1 MNAPVE
7 LRLPPHSV
15 EAEQS
20 LIGGL
25 LIDPRAWDH
34 VADLVSD
41 SDFFRDDHRRIFRH
55 IARLIGSGRPVDVVT
70 VFESVERSNE
80 VDQTGGLGYLGEIA
94 NTTPSIANI
103 RRYAEIIRDKAVLRG
118 LIAAADALAAACFA
132 GGVDGPEKIAQAAD
146 ASLARALDR
155 GAEDPITATD
165 AMRAALVAADDRQQS
180 GHPGGL
186 DTGIAGLDRL
196 TGGLVPGQ
204 LFVVAA
210 RPSIGKSAIALG
222 IADHIARAGGR
233 VVVFSLEMSRQEL
246 AARLLAASSGVS
258 GRVLRSGPSDDEWG
272 RLSGAMCGSATD
284 RIVLDD
290 KSAATVA
297 YVRARCRRLHRQGA
311 LSLVVVDYL
320 QLMTP
325 ADPRANRSE
334 QVGSLSRGLKHLAKE
349 IGVPVIALAQL
360 NRSVESRAGGRPQLS
375 DLRDSG
381 EIEQDADLIALLSR
395 VVEPA
400 EGENAIV
407 ELALRKHRNGPCG
420 DVLLAFDAARMT
432 FAPYGGP
439 RPSGPARP
447 ARSGFDG

>member
-1 MNAPVE
+1 MNAPAD

-25 LIDPRAWDH
+25 LLDARAWDR
-34 VADLVSD
+34 VVDLVVD
-41 SDFFRDDHRRIFRH
+41 GDFYRDDHRRIFRH
-55 IARLIGSGRPVDVVT
+55 VRALVESGRPVDVVT
-70 VFESVERSNE
+70 VFESIERSNE
-80 VDQTGGLGYLGEIA
+80 VDQTGGLAYLGEIA
-94 NTTPSIANI
+94 NATPSAANI

-118 LIAAADALAAACFA
+118 LIAVADAIAAACFA
-132 GGVDGPEKIAQAAD
+132 GGIDGPEKIAQAAD
-146 ASLARALDR
+146 AALARALDR
-155 GAEDPITATD
+155 GAEDPVTATS
-165 AMRAALVAADDRQQS
+165 AMNAALAAADERQQS

-196 TGGLVPGQ
+196 TGGLLPGQ
-204 LFVVAA
+204 LFVIAA
-210 RPSIGKSAIALG
+210 RPSVGKSAVALG
-222 IADHIARAGGR
+222 IADNVARAGGR
-233 VVVFSLEMSRQEL
+233 VVMFSLEMSRQEL
-246 AARLLAASSGVS
+246 AARLLSARSGVS
-258 GRVLRSGPSDDEWG
+258 ARALRTGPSDDQWD
-272 RLSGAMCGSATD
+272 RLSGAMVGSAAD
-284 RIVLDD
+284 RIILDD
-290 KSAATVA
+290 RQAASVA

-325 ADPRANRSE
+325 ADTRATRSE

-360 NRSVESRAGGRPQLS
+360 NRAVESRAGGRPQLS

-381 EIEQDADLIALLSR
+381 EIEQDADLIVLMSR

-420 DVLLAFDAARMT
+420 DVLLTFDAERMT
-432 FAPYGGP
+432 FAPYSGP